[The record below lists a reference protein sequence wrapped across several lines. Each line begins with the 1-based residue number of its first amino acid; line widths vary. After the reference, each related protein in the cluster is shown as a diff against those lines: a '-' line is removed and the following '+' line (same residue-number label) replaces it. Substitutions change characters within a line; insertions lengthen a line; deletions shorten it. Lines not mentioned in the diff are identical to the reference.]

1 MSACIAA
8 RDRRGYGMVN
18 VFVWRDLAE
27 RYRPALMQ
35 SKLLHVKGKLEDQ
48 AGVKHLIA
56 GHLKTAVIRLM
67 GYMLE
72 VETSIRC
79 QTNYLTHLV
88 A

>member
-1 MSACIAA
+1 
-8 RDRRGYGMVN
+8 
-18 VFVWRDLAE
+18 
-27 RYRPALMQ
+27 MQ